1 MKPKFYFDLQ
11 QHIFD
16 PENRFNYQ
24 TNPDWLELRADR
36 FTASNAADLLS
47 KGKDADGLS
56 KTLKSLINSRAMQ
69 NRTGWIDDSA
79 VSYSEKEC
87 ITRGLVYEDEARKW
101 YQRKTGRTV
110 VECGFVERGSYI
122 GCSPDGLVVDELRTV
137 QIKIPMPKNFIDD
150 IMKDGWKKY
159 EAQCHFE
166 RFVCCFKT
174 ADLVIYSP
182 ELQTGKIIEIPA
194 DPEFDRSI
202 LSKIRSAVKYRDAAN
217 AAIDELLK

>member
-16 PENRFNYQ
+16 PNNRFNYQ

-56 KTLKSLINSRAMQ
+56 KSIKTLINSRTMQ

-87 ITRGLVYEDEARKW
+87 ITRGRVYEDEARKW
-101 YQRKTGRTV
+101 YERQTGRSV

-137 QIKIPMPKNFIDD
+137 QIKIPMPANFVNAILN
-150 IMKDGWKKY
+150 GWKDY
-159 EAQCHFE
+159 VPQCHFE
-166 RFVCCFKT
+166 RFVCCFKV

-194 DPEFDRSI
+194 DPEIDQNI
-202 LSKIRSAVKYRDAAN
+202 LSKIRSAVKYRNAAN
-217 AAIDELLK
+217 AAIDELLQ

>member
-1 MKPKFYFDLQ
+1 MTPKFYFDLQ

-47 KGKDADGLS
+47 NGKDKDGLS
-56 KTLKSLINSRAMQ
+56 KTIKSLINSRTMQ

-79 VSYSEKEC
+79 MSYSEKEC

-101 YQRKTGRTV
+101 YQRQTGRTV
-110 VECGFVERGSYI
+110 VECGFVERGAYI
-122 GCSPDGLVVDELRTV
+122 GCSPDGLVADELRTV

-159 EAQCHFE
+159 EPQCHFE
-166 RFVCCFKT
+166 RFVCKFKV

-194 DPEFDRSI
+194 DENVDRAI
-202 LSKIRSAVKYRDAAN
+202 LSKIRAAVKYRDAAN
-217 AAIDELLK
+217 AALDELVK

>member
-1 MKPKFYFDLQ
+1 MTPKFYFDLQ

-47 KGKDADGLS
+47 NGKDKDGLS
-56 KTLKSLINSRAMQ
+56 KTIKSLINSRTMQ

-79 VSYSEKEC
+79 MSYSEKEC

-101 YQRKTGRTV
+101 YQRQTGRTV
-110 VECGFVERGSYI
+110 VECGFVERGAYI
-122 GCSPDGLVVDELRTV
+122 GCSPDGLVADELRTV
-137 QIKIPMPKNFIDD
+137 QIKIPMPKNFVDD

-159 EAQCHFE
+159 EPQCHFE
-166 RFVCCFKT
+166 RFVCKFKT

-194 DPEFDRSI
+194 DENVDRAI
-202 LSKIRSAVKYRDAAN
+202 LSKIRAAVKYRDAAN
-217 AAIDELLK
+217 AALDELAK